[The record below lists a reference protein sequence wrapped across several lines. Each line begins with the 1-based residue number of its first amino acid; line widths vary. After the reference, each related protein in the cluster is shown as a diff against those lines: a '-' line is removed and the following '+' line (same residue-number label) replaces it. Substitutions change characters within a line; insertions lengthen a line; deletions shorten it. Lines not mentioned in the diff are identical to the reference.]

1 MDQVRS
7 KIATQAERAGFDIE
21 MTLDEETG
29 NRSINI
35 DDDCFAQIVIN
46 LVDNAIKFSKDADRK
61 QVDIGCRTD
70 RDGNVIFSIRDYG
83 PGIPKDQL
91 KKIFQLFYRTETEL
105 TRETVGTGIGLAIV
119 HQLTTAMKGSVDVI
133 NCDPGVEFQ
142 IRFAIVR

>member
-1 MDQVRS
+1 
-7 KIATQAERAGFDIE
+7 

-133 NCDPGVEFQ
+133 NCDPGAEFQ